1 MAHSL
6 SALPTEILILILYPL
21 LPVDLAA
28 LARTCRRMHDLVYEF
43 GWLQYSLANPRPSY
57 SSCIARKQWSIHT
70 SVRYDTLSD
79 RAWDKVDF
87 VARPLSRTWP
97 AKEQSTLAITNSRLI
112 VAAGTVLYSYSFH
125 SGPGGRPTIK
135 WEGDISLNE
144 THVRGRNITSITF
157 LEDGGL
163 DQTLLVAYQE
173 QLVERIHL
181 IPPSKDGE
189 SPLSFTRHLVTI
201 FPKGDY
207 IESFSTSPTH
217 LLSLSANGTV
227 RLSLQTILTDDNA
240 TCPPPL
246 EAEGLPPVVE
256 LEERSW
262 KCHLSPSLTF
272 AALGSTG
279 KTPLTIYP
287 ISEDGLLSPT
297 PATILHTERA
307 SSLNNLPT
315 SAVYGISQAPIH
327 ASAWGSS
334 PQVLASGWFDGRVR
348 IYDLRTASS
357 SSPQDQLTT
366 NTSSSNINAPLLRP
380 VMSLQDRWSTE
391 PIYSISCG
399 GGSGSQVAA
408 GTARHSVV
416 SFWDVRNPKDGWSVH
431 APGNDRSPVFSVILE
446 GSRLFGTT
454 ELRPF
459 VYDFV
464 RIFVFLFSYPLQVD
478 KRLMGIVCLVYRAPM
493 RQSTVTLRP

>member
-1 MAHSL
+1 M
-6 SALPTEILILILYPL
+6 
-21 LPVDLAA
+21 
-28 LARTCRRMHDLVYEF
+28 
-43 GWLQYSLANPRPSY
+43 
-57 SSCIARKQWSIHT
+57 
-70 SVRYDTLSD
+70 
-79 RAWDKVDF
+79 
-87 VARPLSRTWP
+87 
-97 AKEQSTLAITNSRLI
+97 
-112 VAAGTVLYSYSFH
+112 LYSYSFH
-125 SGPGGRPTIK
+125 SGPGGKPVIK
-135 WEGDISLNE
+135 WEGDIALNE

-189 SPLSFTRHLVTI
+189 IALSFTRHPVAT
-201 FPKGDY
+201 FPRGDY

-217 LLSLSANGTV
+217 VLSLSANGTA
-227 RLSLQTILTDDNA
+227 RLSLQTALTKDRKD
-240 TCPPPL
+240 TQPPSTEQLHPI
-246 EAEGLPPVVE
+246 VE

-262 KCHLSPSLTF
+262 KCHLSSCVTF
-272 AALGSTG
+272 AAFGATG

-287 ISEDGLLSPT
+287 ISEDGHLYPNPS
-297 PATILHTERA
+297 TILHTERVSA
-307 SSLNNLPT
+307 SASLDTLPS
-315 SAVYGISQAPIH
+315 SAVYGISQGPLH

-348 IYDLRTASS
+348 IYDLRTRPSS
-357 SSPQDQLTT
+357 SSPQGGAG
-366 NTSSSNINAPLLRP
+366 NAPILRP
-380 VMSLQDRWSTE
+380 VILMQDRWCNE

-399 GGSGSQVAA
+399 GGSGSHVAA

-416 SFWDVRNPKDGWSVH
+416 SFWDVRNPKGGWSVH
-431 APGNDRSPVFSVILE
+431 APGNDRSPVFSVILD

-464 RIFVFLFSYPLQVD
+464 SFWLLFCGD
-478 KRLMGIVCLVYRAPM
+478 D
-493 RQSTVTLRP
+493 RQSSFDS